1 MSSNPDPMLDDTST
15 NDNELHQVICNTFQI
30 DYFQEMDTSVK
41 LQNRLECK
49 INFTLPALLPN
60 KLNTMNQGPETSGEN
75 IRNKRAIPALAII
88 QGVAAIGGMM
98 IKGINALVDAKRASS
113 FNNAIKLVNENVQI
127 THDRLITLENRTA
140 MMAKAITPVLKDFK
154 QQINNT
160 NDRLIRQYWTMT
172 RAHERYNRLFRQTHK
187 TFQIHHLALLMF
199 KDYIMILV
207 GTLQRIH
214 RQYVRYESALDDTLI
229 GIENLNS
236 GYLTHR
242 ILDPKILAKYLEAVE
257 DDLEETALEF
267 EPVFTS
273 IYQYYGNSLIS
284 FTNTIDDLL
293 LHLLI
298 LIKLKVQ
305 VPMSLFSIE
314 TAPVP
319 IDAETYIGKKREYT
333 QIILETELIALT
345 ENNYIPLTQAQISLC
360 AKIGYMYYCEYA
372 PLLKKCME
380 HTCMS
385 VIYYDQGSDVKAKQC
400 KTIVTFDT
408 IPESKILDASDLLIL
423 SNLQKPWTIA
433 CKDVSRVF
441 EIEYSTYR
449 ILSRSELCECSLTA
463 GNYLLSY
470 TNINCGNAPEAR
482 DGYFTTYY
490 SFNKIALDVITE
502 KFDIQVDENTKTQ
515 ATLLHDDIPGYDLP
529 TIDFVQTA
537 TDNDEDVSILEE
549 DNSQIYAHLD
559 NVLVHMIDNQEAA
572 IFKSKQ
578 DFNKNKEKISQY
590 IKYTENWQ
598 VASVICSYAA
608 MACDVLLI
616 VAMIAFLLKY
626 RKTMQA
632 MLLAFLQMNTKNTG
646 IQSVQADQIG
656 RTYPPLFILNLPKE
670 EEIIDDL
677 REITA
682 MEYVVQVI
690 MIIVC
695 IAVVI
700 IVLYFCCT
708 KCRHTRTIF
717 KYCFLFLPIS
727 SIICTS
733 RHTDLFVEVTNI
745 SKGNGIWAHF
755 VSTGYFPS
763 QIQLSRPIQKDD
775 VQIETTCCIF
785 KRIRINWSSINVT
798 GISGTMITMPD
809 MAYVSVFMD
818 NDLTHIT
825 EDHFE
830 IKLIARSNICH
841 TTTYVSTKV

>member
-1 MSSNPDPMLDDTST
+1 
-15 NDNELHQVICNTFQI
+15 
-30 DYFQEMDTSVK
+30 
-41 LQNRLECK
+41 
-49 INFTLPALLPN
+49 
-60 KLNTMNQGPETSGEN
+60 
-75 IRNKRAIPALAII
+75 
-88 QGVAAIGGMM
+88 M
-98 IKGINALVDAKRASS
+98 IKGINTLVDAKRASS
-113 FNNAIKLVNENVQI
+113 FNNAIKLVIENVQI

-140 MMAKAITPVLKDFK
+140 MMAKAIIPVLKDFK
-154 QQINNT
+154 EQINNT
-160 NDRLIRQYWTMT
+160 NDRLIAQYRMMT

-214 RQYVRYESALDDTLI
+214 RLYMRYESALDDTLI

-236 GYLTHR
+236 GYLTHH

-257 DDLEETALEF
+257 DDLEETASEF
-267 EPVFTS
+267 ELVFTS
-273 IYQYYGNSLIS
+273 VYQYYGNSLIS

-293 LHLLI
+293 LQLPI

-319 IDAETYIGKKREYT
+319 LDAETYIEEKREYT
-333 QIILETELIALT
+333 QIIHETKLIALT
-345 ENNYIPLTQAQISLC
+345 ENNYIPLTQAQILLC

-372 PLLKKCME
+372 HLLRSKKYTE

-385 VIYYDQGSDVKAKQC
+385 AIYYDQGSDVKVKQC

-408 IPESKILDASDLLIL
+408 IPESKILDAGDLLIL

-449 ILSRSELCECSLTA
+449 ILNRSELCGCSLTA

-470 TNINCGNAPEAR
+470 TNINCGNSPEAR
-482 DGYFTTYY
+482 DSYFTTYY
-490 SFNKIALDVITE
+490 SFNKIVLDIITE
-502 KFDIQVDENTKTQ
+502 KFNIQLDENTKTQ
-515 ATLLHDDIPGYDLP
+515 AALLHDDIPGYDLP
-529 TIDFVQTA
+529 TIDFVQTSE
-537 TDNDEDVSILEE
+537 DNDEDVSILED

-559 NVLVHMIDNQEAA
+559 NVLVHMIDKQEIA

-590 IKYTENWQ
+590 IKYAENSQ
-598 VASVICSYAA
+598 VVSVICSYTA

-626 RKTMQA
+626 HKTKHA
-632 MLLAFLQMNTKNTG
+632 MLAAFIQMNTKNTG
-646 IQSVQADQIG
+646 IQSVQADHIG
-656 RTYPPLFILNLPKE
+656 RTYLPLFTLNLPKE
-670 EEIIDDL
+670 QEIIDDL

-682 MEYVVQVI
+682 MEYVIQVI

-700 IVLYFCCT
+700 IVMYFCCT

-727 SIICTS
+727 RIIHMS
-733 RHTDLFVEVTNI
+733 HHTDLFVEVTNVT
-745 SKGNGIWAHF
+745 KGNRIWAHF
-755 VSTGYFPS
+755 ALTRCFPS
-763 QIQLSRPIQKDD
+763 QIQISRQIQKED
-775 VQIETTCCIF
+775 VQIETICCIF

-798 GISGTMITMPD
+798 GISGMMIAMPD
-809 MAYVSVFMD
+809 IAYILIFKE
-818 NDLTHIT
+818 NDLTNIT

-830 IKLIARSNICH
+830 IKLIARLLDQIYVVQPPMLPPRYDDALPQEYEYSQPH
-841 TTTYVSTKV
+841 TSTDGARPSAPQFPEHLHLLLTHS